1 MDKNYT
7 IYKLEILRAMGF
19 KFVSFGEI
27 ISHKIDDFNSLK
39 LLNTQIKSCNLCQL
53 CKSRTNSVIGSGNI
67 SSGVVFVLDSPN
79 VRSDENGLCTPD
91 DSLLR
96 YLNLAGLNANE
107 IYFTYI
113 LKCINKQNNWHYN
126 DICTKFFDQELAIIK
141 PKFIVSFGL
150 NCFKELAKNS
160 SFESHRGGIY
170 RLKNSLYMPTFD
182 NAWIDK
188 NPSKAN
194 EFIADLKKIKGYL

>member
-1 MDKNYT
+1 M
-7 IYKLEILRAMGF
+7 
-19 KFVSFGEI
+19 
-27 ISHKIDDFNSLK
+27 
-39 LLNTQIKSCNLCQL
+39 
-53 CKSRTNSVIGSGNI
+53 
-67 SSGVVFVLDSPN
+67 LDSPN

-113 LKCINKQNNWHYN
+113 LKCINKQNNWYYN

-194 EFIADLKKIKGYL
+194 EFISDLKKIKGYL

>member
-1 MDKNYT
+1 MDKNCT

-27 ISHKIDDFNSLK
+27 VSHKIDEFNSLK

-67 SSGVVFVLDSPN
+67 SSGVVFVLDSPS

-107 IYFTYI
+107 IYYTYI
-113 LKCINKQNNWHYN
+113 LKCINTQNNWYYN
-126 DICTKFFDQELAIIK
+126 DICT
-141 PKFIVSFGL
+141 
-150 NCFKELAKNS
+150 
-160 SFESHRGGIY
+160 
-170 RLKNSLYMPTFD
+170 
-182 NAWIDK
+182 
-188 NPSKAN
+188 
-194 EFIADLKKIKGYL
+194 

>member
-19 KFVSFGEI
+19 KFVSCGEI
-27 ISHKIDDFNSLK
+27 VSHKIDEFNSLK

-53 CKSRTNSVIGSGNI
+53 CKSRTNAVIGSGNI

-79 VRSDENGLCTPD
+79 VRSDKNGLCTPD

-96 YLNLAGLNANE
+96 HLNLAGLNANE

-113 LKCINKQNNWHYN
+113 LKCINKQNN
-126 DICTKFFDQELAIIK
+126 
-141 PKFIVSFGL
+141 
-150 NCFKELAKNS
+150 
-160 SFESHRGGIY
+160 
-170 RLKNSLYMPTFD
+170 
-182 NAWIDK
+182 
-188 NPSKAN
+188 
-194 EFIADLKKIKGYL
+194 